1 MITSLVV
8 LALSSLG
15 FITAMISLPTPF
27 APLVITAGMGLIAL
41 TGFSRNRTRKV
52 GLIYFAALLFSTAW
66 AISSFAPEI
75 NSYLISSSK
84 VVDIQPK
91 PMIQMLMLMPLIL
104 GSFLAPK
111 IIEEV
116 KAGDIQPRQETI
128 VDQVLK
134 TTVNYLKLKSGKE
147 RAPVS
152 DVGAM
157 LNYIIKNVSPP
168 ENLDLE
174 FCIDVKANR
183 PVTLEG
189 TYRYRN
195 TLITGPPGSGKTVTL
210 KNHIFQD
217 LDRISSSLKYGRP
230 MGLTLLE
237 PKGDLVDEVAARCQ
251 ELNIPFHYINPLSPF
266 TAQFNPMMGPSDV
279 AAESTR
285 TVLRNIFGKQEA
297 FFAVVQET
305 AARNTILLV
314 KQLQGDDLDMLDVL
328 RCLRDRAELEK
339 IVSTVERRDG
349 ESDLTEY
356 FRKEAMGRSSEHY
369 HQFTMG
375 LRVQLEDLVGND
387 MLKRVLLGKR
397 GVDLDKH
404 LAEGGVMLVNSA
416 MGRLGK
422 LGDTLGKFLAM
433 HLMNAVFRRPG
444 SEHERPPHFLY
455 VDEFPRYMNEGF
467 EILLNIARSYR
478 CATTLA
484 IQGFSQM
491 EFNLGESFRKVVM
504 NSCQNKIV
512 FGGMDEADAKLA
524 EAEMG
529 LMKIQTKEPSYEYR
543 PLIPHVFPK
552 AYRIKEKDEPRYTYT
567 QLMELPPYHFVYRMV
582 RFGNLQQPSVGKSRL
597 IKNNTVFQP
606 MVPTEPPA
614 DTPTAAVPVVNSK
627 PTGFF

>member
-1 MITSLVV
+1 MIFSLVTLV
-8 LALSSLG
+8 VSLLG
-15 FITAMISLPTPF
+15 FSAAMFSLPTPF
-27 APLVITAGMGLIAL
+27 APLLITVGLAMVSTAGYA
-41 TGFSRNRTRKV
+41 RNQTSKEGV
-52 GLIYFAALLFSTAW
+52 IYYTALLFSAAW
-66 AISSFAPEI
+66 IVGSFAPGI
-75 NSYLISSSK
+75 NDYLISTSK
-84 VVDIQPK
+84 VIEMQPK
-91 PMIQMLMLMPLIL
+91 PMIQMLMLLPLIL
-104 GSFLAPK
+104 GVFGLPK
-111 IIEEV
+111 ILERT
-116 KAGDIQPRQETI
+116 KNSQPKPDTI
-128 VDQVLK
+128 FDQVTK
-134 TTVNYLKLKSGKE
+134 TIFEYMKLKSGEE
-147 RAPVS
+147 RAPLSNVE
-152 DVGAM
+152 AM
-157 LNYIIKNVSPP
+157 VNYIIKNVTPP

-174 FCIDVKANR
+174 FCLDVNSNK
-183 PVTLEG
+183 PVILEG
-189 TYRYRN
+189 LYRYRN
-195 TLITGPPGSGKTVTL
+195 ILITGPPGSGKSVTL

-217 LDRISSSLKYGRP
+217 LDRIKNSMKSDRP

-297 FFAVVQET
+297 FFAAVQET

-328 RCLRDRAELEK
+328 RCLRDKAALEAV
-339 IVSTVERRDG
+339 VSAVERRDG
-349 ESDLTEY
+349 MSDLTEY
-356 FRKEAMGRSSEHY
+356 FRKEAMGRSAEHY

-387 MLKRVLLGKR
+387 MLKRVLLGKK
-397 GVDLDKH
+397 GINLDKH
-404 LAEGGVMLVNSA
+404 LAEGGVLLVNSA

-444 SEHERPPHFLY
+444 SEHDRPPHFLY

-467 EILLNIARSYR
+467 EVLLNISRSYR

-491 EFNLGESFRKVVM
+491 EFNLGEPFRKIVM
-504 NSCQNKIV
+504 NSCQNKII

-529 LMKIQTKEPSYEYR
+529 LKKTEIKEPTYDYR
-543 PLIPHVFPK
+543 PLIPYLFPK
-552 AYRIKEKDEPRYTYT
+552 GYRIKEKDEPRYAYT
-567 QLMELPPYHFVYRMV
+567 QLMELPPYHFVYRLIKH
-582 RFGNLQQPSVGKSRL
+582 GNLQEPSIGKSKL
-597 IKNNTVFQP
+597 VKNNTVFQP
-606 MVPTEPPA
+606 PSAPIAQPAEQPAAQPEP
-614 DTPTAAVPVVNSK
+614 K
-627 PTGFF
+627 RFF